1 MLQAMKVIT
10 FRPDHMLSFLWEH
23 AHSLIPKLH
32 CAAQVLCD
40 RARTKSLAATVHA
53 QKSLCSEWNKHA
65 SAIFQGLMGSFNNN
79 YFLEKDHAMN
89 I

>member
-1 MLQAMKVIT
+1 MLQAMKVPIT
-10 FRPDHMLSFLWEH
+10 FRPDHMWLWEH

-53 QKSLCSEWNKHA
+53 QKSLCFFVSGTNMPVQYSKV
-65 SAIFQGLMGSFNNN
+65 
-79 YFLEKDHAMN
+79 
-89 I
+89 